1 MLIFVL
7 DLVFKIGLGIV
18 GISVGIGVLGL
29 FYGLKHNR
37 IEEYS
42 WLKVAFIIELIGL
55 VVTTIPIVWCLL

>member
-1 MLIFVL
+1 MLIFIL
-7 DLVFKIGLGIV
+7 DLVFRIGLGIV
-18 GISVGIGVLGL
+18 GISVGIGALGL

-55 VVTTIPIVWCLL
+55 VIMAIPVIWCLL